1 MQARGNAGLNMT
13 KMTTSNVPHSRKHI
27 SPLLLILSKCLCH
40 VKDIQQ
46 ESVLPQVSMNFV
58 IIFKIPFYMLL
69 TTQLGILQDKITVP
83 ERYATFSFKIG
94 NTSIAF
100 ISSFLRNP
108 EKKKR
113 EDDQSKIQTSPA
125 STFNECTEKHL
136 PLEYILN
143 IMITGIK
150 ITLQ

>member
-1 MQARGNAGLNMT
+1 
-13 KMTTSNVPHSRKHI
+13 
-27 SPLLLILSKCLCH
+27 
-40 VKDIQQ
+40 
-46 ESVLPQVSMNFV
+46 
-58 IIFKIPFYMLL
+58 MLL

-113 EDDQSKIQTSPA
+113 EDD
-125 STFNECTEKHL
+125 
-136 PLEYILN
+136 
-143 IMITGIK
+143 
-150 ITLQ
+150 